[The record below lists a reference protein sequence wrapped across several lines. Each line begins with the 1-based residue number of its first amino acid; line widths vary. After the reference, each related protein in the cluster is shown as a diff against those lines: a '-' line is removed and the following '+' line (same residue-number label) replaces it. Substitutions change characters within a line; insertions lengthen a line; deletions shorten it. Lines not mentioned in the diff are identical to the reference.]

1 MARQWLTLEGELARV
16 LVQPLGPLA
25 VEDLPELGD
34 EMFEP
39 AIVLGQRLCSVSA
52 AMSASSASRRA
63 RSASKA
69 ARISGGRTERSSS
82 GTVIAGETTLPRGA
96 CGVPARRLSHSAA
109 AGGRT
114 RRGP

>member
-39 AIVLGQRLCSVSA
+39 AIVLGQRRHVRLQRQPPGPLGLEGGADLGRQDGEVELGRGH
-52 AMSASSASRRA
+52 RR
-63 RSASKA
+63 
-69 ARISGGRTERSSS
+69 
-82 GTVIAGETTLPRGA
+82 
-96 CGVPARRLSHSAA
+96 
-109 AGGRT
+109 
-114 RRGP
+114 